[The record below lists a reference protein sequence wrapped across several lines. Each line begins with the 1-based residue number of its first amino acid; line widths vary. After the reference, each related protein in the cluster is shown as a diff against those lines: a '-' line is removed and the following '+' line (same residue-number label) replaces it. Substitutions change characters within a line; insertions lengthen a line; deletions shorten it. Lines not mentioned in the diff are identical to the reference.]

1 MRWLTV
7 LAAGTA
13 ATAALTACGTSEPAP
28 TATLTGPEVV
38 ASASSPTGYE
48 VTFRLDAPDAEA
60 VWLAGDLYF
69 TTPADV
75 GLAGSSR
82 SWLGADWSEGD
93 VSAPPLAEDLAEMT
107 RSEDGIWTLT
117 TAVPAGL
124 WNYGFVTRECSIVLL
139 CTVEADPANPAPLA
153 GDPAATQSW
162 SQLFVPVDDAH
173 PTYDAETQL
182 PVTAEDRGTVETRAY
197 PSGISVD
204 PAGEHALGVYLPAGY
219 DPDRAE
225 PYPLLVLSHGAG
237 GDEASWWVEGGA
249 AQQLDHA
256 IADGVIPPVVA
267 VTTAFEGLSAE
278 GMADPDF
285 WELYTAELV
294 DSVLPYA
301 EAELNA
307 TADPAQRAFAGL
319 SMGARL
325 SEHLLLT
332 QPDLF
337 GSYGMWSMPAA
348 VASTAAAEI
357 TDEDLAVAATA
368 RAVHLGTGAEDALA
382 PAPED
387 VEDLAATYREAGL
400 DATTYAT
407 HGGHTWWVWRQM
419 LADFLATTAFGG

>member
-1 MRWLTV
+1 MRRLTL

-13 ATAALTACGTSEPAP
+13 ATLALTACGASPPSP
-28 TATLTGPEVV
+28 TAPLTSPEVV

-48 VTFRLDAPDAEA
+48 VTFRFDAPEAEA

-69 TTPADV
+69 TEPDAV
-75 GLAGSSR
+75 GLAGASW
-82 SWLGADWSEGD
+82 SWLGDEWSEGD

-107 RSEDGIWTLT
+107 RGEDGVWELT

-124 WNYGFVTRECSIVLL
+124 WNYGFVTRECSVILL
-139 CTVEADPANPAPLA
+139 CTVAADPANPPPLEA
-153 GDPAATQSW
+153 QPGATQAW
-162 SQLFVPVDDAH
+162 SQLFVPVDQAH
-173 PTYDAETQL
+173 PTYDAAGQL
-182 PVTAEDRGTVETRAY
+182 PTAAAEQGTVEVRTY
-197 PSGISVD
+197 PSDLSID
-204 PAGEHALGVYLPAGY
+204 PAGEHRMGVYLPAGY
-219 DPDRAE
+219 DPDRTE

-249 AQQLDHA
+249 AQLLDHA

-267 VTTAFEGLSAE
+267 VTTAFEGLSE
-278 GMADPDF
+278 DGMADPDF
-285 WELYTAELV
+285 WDLYTAELI

-301 EAELNA
+301 EAELDA
-307 TADPAQRAFAGL
+307 TADPALRAFGGL

-337 GSYGMWSMPAA
+337 GAYGIWSMPEA
-348 VASTAAAEI
+348 VASPAAAELG
-357 TDEDLAVAATA
+357 DADLAVAATA

-387 VEDLAATYREAGL
+387 FEELAARYREAGL
-400 DATTYAT
+400 DAATYAT

-419 LADFLATTAFGG
+419 LGDFLATTAFAG